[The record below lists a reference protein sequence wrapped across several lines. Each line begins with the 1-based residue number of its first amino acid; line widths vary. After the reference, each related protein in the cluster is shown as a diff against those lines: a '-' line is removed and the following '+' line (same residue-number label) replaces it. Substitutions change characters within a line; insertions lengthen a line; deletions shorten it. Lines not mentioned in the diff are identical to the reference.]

1 MTAWSF
7 HDLSTIP
14 APHLFDIVLCR
25 FPFVE
30 ASDVPAQR
38 ASPCLVLQVRKH
50 ASEPKAFCHVAFGTS
65 NLKSLTR
72 GNIDLLV
79 NKTATMNR
87 IGLHQATRF
96 DLSMKKIVELPW
108 ASEWFPCPK
117 GTVHPV
123 IGALDAPL
131 IEALR
136 ALIAHRCAKHIEGW

>member
-1 MTAWSF
+1 M
-7 HDLSTIP
+7 
-14 APHLFDIVLCR
+14 
-25 FPFVE
+25 
-30 ASDVPAQR
+30 
-38 ASPCLVLQVRKH
+38 
-50 ASEPKAFCHVAFGTS
+50 AFGTS

-96 DLSMKKIVELPW
+96 DLSMNRIVELPW

-117 GTVHPV
+117 GTNYPV

-131 IEALR
+131 IEALKG
-136 ALIAHRCAKHIEGW
+136 LIAHRQAKRIEGW